1 LKRIL
6 ISDFRNHCRDRF
18 IDAQTSS
25 AARLAPTH
33 FITHEMGVDGDIREE
48 LTPGTAAKVEFEIPS
63 ANLKSAELLFY
74 VNADQTT
81 QNRPMRLQ
89 VNGHPLTHRQNRQR
103 MLTGGWDRKK
113 IAAKYLKKGINEF
126 VFSHSGVLH
135 IDPFPGGLAETPET
149 HSSRSYD
156 GGKTWHK
163 GALGQTRAI
172 DGEYLV
178 RLRLKGHPPQGTLC
192 SPIID
197 LADSEHEGRIAPQL
211 GVRRLRLRARALK
224 PQGTRIGFELRSG
237 STPAFD
243 PRTWTTWEKRTALEW
258 PGRFVQW
265 RAVLETNSADKTPV
279 LQSVSLEADIKEDT
293 QSIAPFELLELDHP
307 ELVYS
312 SYDFAY
318 MGLHPHQER
327 LRKQYR
333 LDEVISKGQTELEQL
348 ALLRDWIHSQW
359 LGWQS
364 DKYPHCPSWNALEI
378 LDTTKGNWGY
388 GMCTHYGAV
397 FAACASALG
406 WVARSVIVDHH
417 CLAEVW
423 SEELQK
429 WILEDAGPCRE
440 FDATYEIDG
449 VPINALELNK
459 AAAGKQRKKI
469 MANKLP
475 QKVIEPMT
483 KYIDVFGRFGIPLR
497 NTHQIFSE
505 PAELRHGAGQY
516 HWDGYLWWSDDINP
530 KYAEYSLQTSRPADF
545 YWSVNQ
551 TRIYLQATDKIDNLQ
566 IDLEH
571 TAPNFSHFLVRENDG
586 AWREE
591 NEARFEWQLAAGENQ
606 LTVRTVNTFGRE
618 GRIAK
623 VRVAAAFQ

>member
-1 LKRIL
+1 MKRIL

-25 AARLAPTH
+25 TARLAPTH

-63 ANLKSAELLFY
+63 AKLKSAELLFY

-81 QNRPMRLQ
+81 QNRPMRVQ

-135 IDPFPGGLAETPET
+135 IDPFPGGLAETPES

-197 LADSEHEGRIAPQL
+197 LADTEHEGRIAPQL
-211 GVRRLRLRARALK
+211 GIRRLRLRSRALK
-224 PQGTRIGFELRSG
+224 PQGTRIRFELRSG
-237 STPAFD
+237 STPSFD

-265 RAVLETNSADKTPV
+265 RAVLDTNSADKTPV
-279 LQSVSLEADIKEDT
+279 LQSVSLEADIKEDI
-293 QSIAPFELLELDHP
+293 QSIAPFELLGLDHP

-333 LDEVISKGQTELEQL
+333 LDEVISKGQTELEQF

-378 LDTTKGNWGY
+378 LDTTKGNWGF

-406 WVARSVIVDHH
+406 WVARSIIVDHH

-449 VPINALELNK
+449 APINALELHE
-459 AAAGKQRKKI
+459 AAAGKKRKKL

-483 KYIDVFGRFGIPLR
+483 KYIDVFCRFGIPLR
-497 NTHQIFSE
+497 NTHLIFAE

-516 HWDGYLWWSDDINP
+516 HWDGYLWWSDDIDP
-530 KYAEYSLQTSRPADF
+530 RYAEYSLQTSRPGDF

-551 TRIYLQATDKIDNLQ
+551 TRIYLQVADRDGVLQ
-566 IDLEH
+566 VDLEH
-571 TAPNFSHFLVRENDG
+571 TAPNFSHFLVRENG
-586 AWREE
+586 GEWRAEK
-591 NEARFEWQLAAGENQ
+591 EARCEWVLAAGKNR
-606 LTVRTVNTFGRE
+606 LDVRSVNIFGKM
-618 GRIAK
+618 GRISSAK
-623 VRVAAAFQ
+623 VALA